1 MKNFNEIKTID
12 INILEWF
19 DKQAGNTY
27 FAATVTINYCMEN
40 VDTFIIPFEYGYGD
54 HAVRVAIKEIQN
66 RYEGTPS
73 YVYEIKESGVIV
85 RTNRRDA
92 LNRELINLAK

>member
-1 MKNFNEIKTID
+1 MKHFDEIKTID
-12 INILEWF
+12 IQILEWF

-40 VDTFIIPFEYGYGD
+40 EDIFVIPFKYGYGD
-54 HAVRVAIKEIQN
+54 HAVDVAIKYIQKI
-66 RYEGTPS
+66 YEGTPS
-73 YVYEIKESGVIV
+73 YMYEIKESGVIT

-92 LNRELINLAK
+92 LKRELINLAK